1 MGVGSGSGGLGGGRA
16 RRSMAAMT
24 EINITS
30 FVDVVLVLLII
41 FMMTSQML
49 QQGFEVDL
57 PKADTAALERK
68 EEPIVVTLGLDKRL
82 AVNEAAVAGPEALGA
97 ALQQEIQRGGAR
109 PVYLSADRTVP
120 YGAIVRVMESI
131 KAAGIQDVGL
141 MTQAGREDW
150 FQR

>member
-1 MGVGSGSGGLGGGRA
+1 MMGGGGAART
-16 RRSMAAMT
+16 RRSRRALAGMS

-41 FMMTSQML
+41 FMMTSQMM
-49 QQGFEVDL
+49 QQGFTVDL
-57 PKADTAALERK
+57 PKADTPALERK
-68 EEPIVVTLGLDKRL
+68 DEPIVVTLGENKRL
-82 AVNEAAVAGPEALGA
+82 AVNETDVEGPEALGR
-97 ALQQEIQRGGAR
+97 ALQAEIQRGGPR
-109 PVYLSADRTVP
+109 SVYLSADRDVP

-141 MTQAGREDW
+141 ITQAGREDW

>member
-1 MGVGSGSGGLGGGRA
+1 MMGVGSGTPSGRA
-16 RRSMAAMT
+16 RRTLSNMT

-49 QQGFEVDL
+49 QAGFEVDL
-57 PKADTAALERK
+57 PRADTAALEQK
-68 EEPIVVTLGLDKRL
+68 DEPIVVTLGLDKRL
-82 AVNEAAVAGPEALGA
+82 AVNDVDVKGPDGLGK
-97 ALQQEIQRGGAR
+97 ALQAEIQRSGSR

-141 MTQAGREDW
+141 MTESGREDW
-150 FQR
+150 FER

>member
-1 MGVGSGSGGLGGGRA
+1 MMGGGGAARTRRGRRA
-16 RRSMAAMT
+16 LSSMS

-41 FMMTSQML
+41 FMMTSQMM
-49 QQGFEVDL
+49 QQGFTVVL
-57 PKADTAALERK
+57 PKADTPSLERK
-68 EEPIVVTLGLDKRL
+68 DEPIVVTLGEDKRL
-82 AVNEAAVAGPEALGA
+82 AVNETDVADPEALGK
-97 ALQQEIQRGGAR
+97 ALQLEIQRGGPR
-109 PVYLSADRTVP
+109 SVYLSADRTVP

-141 MTQAGREDW
+141 ITQAGREDW

>member
-1 MGVGSGSGGLGGGRA
+1 MMGVETGAARGRA
-16 RRSMAAMT
+16 RRSMASMT

-49 QQGFEVDL
+49 QAGFEVDL
-57 PKADTAALERK
+57 PNSKAAALERK
-68 EEPIVVTLGLDKRL
+68 DEPIVVTLGLDKRL
-82 AVNEAAVAGPEALGA
+82 AVNSRDVAGPDALGA
-97 ALQQEIQRGGAR
+97 ELQKEISRTGTR

-120 YGAIVRVMESI
+120 YGAIVRVMETI

-141 MTQAGREDW
+141 MTEAGREDW
-150 FQR
+150 FER